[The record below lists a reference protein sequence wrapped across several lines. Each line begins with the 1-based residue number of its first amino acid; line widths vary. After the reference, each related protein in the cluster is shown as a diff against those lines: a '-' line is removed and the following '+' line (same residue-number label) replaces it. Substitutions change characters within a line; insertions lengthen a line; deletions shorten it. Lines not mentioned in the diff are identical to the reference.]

1 MPQRIRPTGKG
12 GNAIE
17 VDRMTMKEFRRETD
31 RMAQAFGRKKI
42 NEIQRRNIRPM
53 EDEMERES
61 PSVDVGAMTGVTTRQ
76 KKQPRAPRIGIRI
89 GVINNDPS
97 LFPKFSAPALAS
109 VLEYG
114 TQERFQ
120 KLKRGGFI
128 VGKSTGAMPDKH
140 RWLRLAWD
148 RNVKQFVVKTEQS
161 YRKLIER

>member
-1 MPQRIRPTGKG
+1 MSNVRANQMELDAALKELRRMER
-12 GNAIE
+12 AI
-17 VDRMTMKEFRRETD
+17 DRKSVN
-31 RMAQAFGRKKI
+31 QA
-42 NEIQRRNIRPM
+42 QRRNARPM
-53 EDEMERES
+53 LNDMKQNA
-61 PSVDVGAMTGVTTRQ
+61 PSDKISRMTAITTRQ
-76 KKQPRAPRIGIRI
+76 TKRPRAPGVGVRI
-89 GVINNDPS
+89 GVINNS
-97 LFPKFSAPALAS
+97 TALFPDFSAPALAS

-114 TQERFQ
+114 TEERFQ